1 MLVKFIK
8 NRTSTVVVM
17 YSFYP
22 YFLGLSLRNTSKA
35 LVLFRDEKR
44 SHIAIRNWIQFF
56 VSMYNDTIF
65 NKNEFIIKLQE
76 EVNITLN

>member
-44 SHIAIRNWIQFF
+44 SHIAIWNWIQFF